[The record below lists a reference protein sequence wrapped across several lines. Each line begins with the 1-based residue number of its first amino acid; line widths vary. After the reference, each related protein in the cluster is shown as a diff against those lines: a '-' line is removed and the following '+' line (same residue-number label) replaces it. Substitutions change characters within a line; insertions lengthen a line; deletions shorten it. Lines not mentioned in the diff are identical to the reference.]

1 MKKNRLGRT
10 ELKVSQIV
18 LGGGWVGG
26 LFIDPD
32 LGVMEKALVKAIN
45 AGINWIDT
53 AESYSEGQSEKNIG
67 LLLSSIK
74 NNNIYIS
81 SKARLEP
88 ISSETIFSQLDRKID
103 ESLERLNRSYIDLY
117 QLHNRIEKVGTNEHF
132 SAREIIQRKG
142 VLDSMEKLKSEG
154 RIKNIGITAL
164 GNLEPIKEV
173 ISTNGFDTAQVY
185 YNLLNPSSA
194 FKKKDQWEDH
204 DFSGIVDQCL
214 KYDMG
219 IMCIRIFAAGYLA
232 TDIRHGREISVT
244 QGISETEQKRRIE
257 KLFELLKN
265 EQGERAQLALRY
277 GLSNQSLSC
286 IVTGLSKIEH
296 LDQIIEAESLGPLD
310 EGIIEKIN
318 FLHKSNFI

>member
-142 VLDSMEKLKSEG
+142 ILDSMEKLKSEG

-194 FKKKDQWEDH
+194 FKKKDKWDDH

-232 TDIRHGREISVT
+232 TDIRHGREIPVT
-244 QGISETEQKRRIE
+244 QGISEIEQKRRIE

>member
-26 LFIDPD
+26 LFIDSD

-194 FKKKDQWEDH
+194 FKNRDKWDDH

-232 TDIRHGREISVT
+232 TDIRHGREIPVT
-244 QGISETEQKRRIE
+244 QGISEIEQKRRIE

-310 EGIIEKIN
+310 EEIIEKIN
-318 FLHKSNFI
+318 FLQKSNFI

>member
-26 LFIDPD
+26 LFIDSD

-194 FKKKDQWEDH
+194 FKNRDKWDDH

-244 QGISETEQKRRIE
+244 QGISEIEQKRRIE

-277 GLSNQSLSC
+277 GMSNQSLSC

-310 EGIIEKIN
+310 EEIIEKIN
-318 FLHKSNFI
+318 FLQKSNFI

>member
-194 FKKKDQWEDH
+194 FKKKDQWDDH

>member
-32 LGVMEKALVKAIN
+32 LSIMEKALVKAIN
-45 AGINWIDT
+45 SGINWIDT
-53 AESYSEGQSEKNIG
+53 AESYSDGQSEKNIG

-88 ISSETIFSQLDRKID
+88 NSSETIFSQLDRKID

-117 QLHNRIEKVGTNEHF
+117 QLHNRIEKVGTSRDF
-132 SAREIIQRKG
+132 SALEITQRKG

-164 GNLEPIKEV
+164 GNTEPIKKV
-173 ISTNGFDTAQVY
+173 ISTKGFDTAQVY

-194 FKKKDQWEDH
+194 FKKKLEWDDH
-204 DFSGIVDQCL
+204 DFSGIINECL
-214 KYDMG
+214 KNDMG

-244 QGISETEQKRRIE
+244 QGISELEQKRRIK
-257 KLFELLKN
+257 KLFEILKN
-265 EQGERAQLALRY
+265 EKGTRAQIALRY
-277 GLSNQSLSC
+277 GFSNESLSC

-296 LDQIIEAESLGPLD
+296 LDQIIEAESFGPLD
-310 EGIIEKIN
+310 QNLIEKIN
-318 FLHKSNFI
+318 FLHKSNFS

>member
-26 LFIDPD
+26 LFIDSD

-103 ESLERLNRSYIDLY
+103 ESLERLSRSYIDLY
-117 QLHNRIEKVGTNEHF
+117 QLHNRIEKVGTNEYF

-194 FKKKDQWEDH
+194 FKNRDKWDDH

-232 TDIRHGREISVT
+232 TDIRHGREIPVT
-244 QGISETEQKRRIE
+244 QGISEIEQKRRIE

-296 LDQIIEAESLGPLD
+296 LDQIIEAESSGPLD
-310 EGIIEKIN
+310 EEMIEKIN
-318 FLHKSNFI
+318 FLQKSNFI

>member
-194 FKKKDQWEDH
+194 FKNRDKWDDH

>member
-194 FKKKDQWEDH
+194 FKKRDKWDDH

-232 TDIRHGREISVT
+232 TDIRHGREIPVT
-244 QGISETEQKRRIE
+244 QGISEIEQKRRIE

-310 EGIIEKIN
+310 EEIIEKIN
-318 FLHKSNFI
+318 FLQKSNFI

>member
-103 ESLERLNRSYIDLY
+103 ASLERLNRSYIDLY

-194 FKKKDQWEDH
+194 FKNRDKWDDH

-232 TDIRHGREISVT
+232 TDIRHGREIPVT
-244 QGISETEQKRRIE
+244 QGISEIEQKRRIE

>member
-194 FKKKDQWEDH
+194 FKNRDKWDDH

-232 TDIRHGREISVT
+232 TDIRHGREIPVT
-244 QGISETEQKRRIE
+244 QGISEIEQKRRIE

-310 EGIIEKIN
+310 EEIIEKIN
-318 FLHKSNFI
+318 FLQKSNFI

>member
-194 FKKKDQWEDH
+194 FKNRDKWDDH

-232 TDIRHGREISVT
+232 TDVRHGREISVT
-244 QGISETEQKRRIE
+244 QGINELEQKRRIE
-257 KLFELLKN
+257 KLLKILKN
-265 EQGERAQLALRY
+265 EKGTRAQVALRY
-277 GLSNQSLSC
+277 GLSNKNLSC

-296 LDQIIEAESLGPLD
+296 LDQILEADSLGSLD
-310 EGIIEKIN
+310 KEIIEKIN

>member
-194 FKKKDQWEDH
+194 FKKKDQWDDH

-244 QGISETEQKRRIE
+244 QGISEIEQKRRIE

>member
-194 FKKKDQWEDH
+194 FKKKNEWNDH
-204 DFSGIVDQCL
+204 DFSGIVNECL
-214 KYDMG
+214 KNDMG

-244 QGISETEQKRRIE
+244 QGINELEQKRRIK
-257 KLFELLKN
+257 KLFEILKN
-265 EQGERAQLALRY
+265 EKGTRAQIALRF
-277 GLSNQSLSC
+277 GLSNESLSC

-296 LDQIIEAESLGPLD
+296 LDQIIEAESFGPLD
-310 EGIIEKIN
+310 QNLIEKIN
-318 FLHKSNFI
+318 FLHKSNFS

>member
-194 FKKKDQWEDH
+194 FKKKDQWDDH

-232 TDIRHGREISVT
+232 TDIRHGREIPVT
-244 QGISETEQKRRIE
+244 QGISEIEQKRRIE

>member
-74 NNNIYIS
+74 KNNIYIS

-117 QLHNRIEKVGTNEHF
+117 QLHNQIEKVGTNEHF

-194 FKKKDQWEDH
+194 FKNRDKWDDH

-232 TDIRHGREISVT
+232 TDIRHGREIPVT
-244 QGISETEQKRRIE
+244 QGISEIEQKRRIE

-310 EGIIEKIN
+310 EEIIEKIN
-318 FLHKSNFI
+318 FLQKSNFI

>member
-1 MKKNRLGRT
+1 M
-10 ELKVSQIV
+10 
-18 LGGGWVGG
+18 
-26 LFIDPD
+26 
-32 LGVMEKALVKAIN
+32 
-45 AGINWIDT
+45 
-53 AESYSEGQSEKNIG
+53 
-67 LLLSSIK
+67 
-74 NNNIYIS
+74 
-81 SKARLEP
+81 
-88 ISSETIFSQLDRKID
+88 
-103 ESLERLNRSYIDLY
+103 
-117 QLHNRIEKVGTNEHF
+117 HNRIEKVGTNEHF

-194 FKKKDQWEDH
+194 FKKKDQWDDH

-257 KLFELLKN
+257 KLFELFKN

>member
-117 QLHNRIEKVGTNEHF
+117 QLHNRIEKVGTDEHF

-194 FKKKDQWEDH
+194 FKNRDKWDDH

-232 TDIRHGREISVT
+232 TDIRHGREIPVT
-244 QGISETEQKRRIE
+244 QGISEIEQKRRIE
-257 KLFELLKN
+257 KLFDLLKN

-310 EGIIEKIN
+310 VEIIEKIN
-318 FLHKSNFI
+318 FLQKSNFI

>member
-53 AESYSEGQSEKNIG
+53 AESYSKGQSEKNIG

-132 SAREIIQRKG
+132 SAREITQRKG

-194 FKKKDQWEDH
+194 FKKKDQWDDH

>member
-32 LGVMEKALVKAIN
+32 LSIMEKALVKAIN
-45 AGINWIDT
+45 SGINWIDT
-53 AESYSEGQSEKNIG
+53 AESYSEGESEKNIG

-74 NNNIYIS
+74 KNNIYIS

-164 GNLEPIKEV
+164 GDLEPIKEV

-194 FKKKDQWEDH
+194 FKKKDQWDDH

-232 TDIRHGREISVT
+232 TDIRHGREIPVT
-244 QGISETEQKRRIE
+244 QGISEIEQKRRIE

>member
-194 FKKKDQWEDH
+194 FKKKDKWDDH

-232 TDIRHGREISVT
+232 TDIRHGREIPVT
-244 QGISETEQKRRIE
+244 QGISEIEQKRRIE

>member
-32 LGVMEKALVKAIN
+32 LSIMEKALVKAIN
-45 AGINWIDT
+45 SGINWIDT
-53 AESYSEGQSEKNIG
+53 AESYSEGESEKNIG

-194 FKKKDQWEDH
+194 FKKRDKWDDH

-232 TDIRHGREISVT
+232 TDIRHGREIPVT
-244 QGISETEQKRRIE
+244 QGISEIEQKRRIE

>member
-26 LFIDPD
+26 LFIDSD

-194 FKKKDQWEDH
+194 FKNRDKWDDH

-232 TDIRHGREISVT
+232 TDIRHGREIPVT
-244 QGISETEQKRRIE
+244 QGISEIEQKRRIE

-310 EGIIEKIN
+310 VEIIEKIN
-318 FLHKSNFI
+318 FLQKSNFI

>member
-194 FKKKDQWEDH
+194 FKKKNEWNDH
-204 DFSGIVDQCL
+204 DFSGIVNECL
-214 KYDMG
+214 KNDIG

-244 QGISETEQKRRIE
+244 QGINELEQKRRIK
-257 KLFELLKN
+257 KLFEILKN
-265 EQGERAQLALRY
+265 EKGTRAQIALRF
-277 GLSNQSLSC
+277 GLSNESLSC

-296 LDQIIEAESLGPLD
+296 LDQIIEAESFGPLD
-310 EGIIEKIN
+310 QNLIEKIN
-318 FLHKSNFI
+318 FLHKSNFS

>member
-194 FKKKDQWEDH
+194 FKKKDQWDDH

-244 QGISETEQKRRIE
+244 QGISEIEQKRRIE

-277 GLSNQSLSC
+277 GLSNQRLSC

>member
-53 AESYSEGQSEKNIG
+53 AESYSKGQSEKNIG

-74 NNNIYIS
+74 KNNIYIS

-194 FKKKDQWEDH
+194 FNKRDKWDDH

-232 TDIRHGREISVT
+232 TDIRHGREIPVT
-244 QGISETEQKRRIE
+244 QGISEIEQKRRIE
-257 KLFELLKN
+257 M
-265 EQGERAQLALRY
+265 
-277 GLSNQSLSC
+277 LSLIYRILN
-286 IVTGLSKIEH
+286 H
-296 LDQIIEAESLGPLD
+296 
-310 EGIIEKIN
+310 
-318 FLHKSNFI
+318 

>member
-194 FKKKDQWEDH
+194 FKNRDKWDDH

-232 TDIRHGREISVT
+232 TDIRHGREIPVT
-244 QGISETEQKRRIE
+244 QGISEIEQKRRIE
-257 KLFELLKN
+257 KLFDLLKN

-310 EGIIEKIN
+310 EEIIEKIN
-318 FLHKSNFI
+318 FLQKSNFI

>member
-194 FKKKDQWEDH
+194 FKKKDQWDDH
-204 DFSGIVDQCL
+204 DFSGIMDQCL

-232 TDIRHGREISVT
+232 TDIRHGREIPVT
-244 QGISETEQKRRIE
+244 EGINEIEQKRRIE
-257 KLFELLKN
+257 KLFEILKN
-265 EQGERAQLALRY
+265 EKGSRAQIALRY
-277 GLSNQSLSC
+277 GLSNKNLSC
-286 IVTGLSKIEH
+286 IVTGLSKIKH
-296 LDQIIEAESLGPLD
+296 LEQIIEAESLGPLNK
-310 EGIIEKIN
+310 EVIEKIY
-318 FLHKSNFI
+318 FLHKSNFK

>member
-26 LFIDPD
+26 LFIDSD

-53 AESYSEGQSEKNIG
+53 AESYSDGQSEKNIG
-67 LLLSSIK
+67 LLLSLIK

-132 SAREIIQRKG
+132 SVREIIQRKG

-194 FKKKDQWEDH
+194 FKNRDKWDDH

-244 QGISETEQKRRIE
+244 QGISEIEQKRRIE

-277 GLSNQSLSC
+277 GMSNQSLSC

-296 LDQIIEAESLGPLD
+296 LDQIIEAESLGSLD

>member
-32 LGVMEKALVKAIN
+32 LGVMEKALFKAIN

>member
-194 FKKKDQWEDH
+194 FKNRDKWDDH

-232 TDIRHGREISVT
+232 TDIRHGREIPVT
-244 QGISETEQKRRIE
+244 QGISEIEQKRRIE

-296 LDQIIEAESLGPLD
+296 LDKIIEAESLGPLD
-310 EGIIEKIN
+310 EEIIEKIN
-318 FLHKSNFI
+318 FLQKSNFI

>member
-194 FKKKDQWEDH
+194 FKKKDQWDDH

-265 EQGERAQLALRY
+265 EQGERAQLALRF

>member
-26 LFIDPD
+26 LFIDSD

-132 SAREIIQRKG
+132 SVREIIQRKG

-194 FKKKDQWEDH
+194 FKNRDKWDDH

-244 QGISETEQKRRIE
+244 QGISEIEQKRRIE

-277 GLSNQSLSC
+277 GMSNQSLSC

-310 EGIIEKIN
+310 EEIIEKIN
-318 FLHKSNFI
+318 FLQKSNFI

>member
-117 QLHNRIEKVGTNEHF
+117 QLHNRIEKVGTNEKTLIKDLFETMYHSKGIGLAAVQVGILKRILVIDVSTKDEKKKPMSF
-132 SAREIIQRKG
+132 INPTIKKISDETSIYEEGCLSIPDTFIEIERPKICEVEYIDINGKIKNLKCDGLLSTCLQHEINH
-142 VLDSMEKLKSEG
+142 LDGKLIIDHLSKLKRDIIIKKISKTKKNPD
-154 RIKNIGITAL
+154 RI
-164 GNLEPIKEV
+164 
-173 ISTNGFDTAQVY
+173 
-185 YNLLNPSSA
+185 
-194 FKKKDQWEDH
+194 
-204 DFSGIVDQCL
+204 IV
-214 KYDMG
+214 
-219 IMCIRIFAAGYLA
+219 
-232 TDIRHGREISVT
+232 
-244 QGISETEQKRRIE
+244 
-257 KLFELLKN
+257 
-265 EQGERAQLALRY
+265 
-277 GLSNQSLSC
+277 
-286 IVTGLSKIEH
+286 
-296 LDQIIEAESLGPLD
+296 
-310 EGIIEKIN
+310 
-318 FLHKSNFI
+318 

>member
-10 ELKVSQIV
+10 ELKISQIV

-32 LGVMEKALVKAIN
+32 LSIMEKALVKAIN
-45 AGINWIDT
+45 SGINWIDT
-53 AESYSEGQSEKNIG
+53 AESYSDGQSEKNIG

-88 ISSETIFSQLDRKID
+88 NSSETIFSQLDRKID

-117 QLHNRIEKVGTNEHF
+117 QLHNRIEKVGTNRDF
-132 SAREIIQRKG
+132 SALEITQRKG

-194 FKKKDQWEDH
+194 FKNRDKWDDH

>member
-194 FKKKDQWEDH
+194 FKKKDKWDDH

-244 QGISETEQKRRIE
+244 QGISEIEQKRRIE

>member
-32 LGVMEKALVKAIN
+32 LGVIEKALVKAIN

-74 NNNIYIS
+74 NNNICIS

-194 FKKKDQWEDH
+194 FKKRDKWDDH

-232 TDIRHGREISVT
+232 TDIRHGREIPVT
-244 QGISETEQKRRIE
+244 QGISEIEQKRRIE

>member
-32 LGVMEKALVKAIN
+32 LGVIEKALVKAIN

-53 AESYSEGQSEKNIG
+53 AESYSEGESEKNIG

-74 NNNIYIS
+74 NNNICIS

-194 FKKKDQWEDH
+194 FKKKNEWNDH
-204 DFSGIVDQCL
+204 DFSGIVNECL
-214 KYDMG
+214 KNDMG

-244 QGISETEQKRRIE
+244 QGINELEQKRRIK
-257 KLFELLKN
+257 KLFEILKN
-265 EQGERAQLALRY
+265 EKGTRAQIALRF
-277 GLSNQSLSC
+277 GLSNESLSC

-310 EGIIEKIN
+310 EDLIEKIN
-318 FLHKSNFI
+318 FLQKSNFS